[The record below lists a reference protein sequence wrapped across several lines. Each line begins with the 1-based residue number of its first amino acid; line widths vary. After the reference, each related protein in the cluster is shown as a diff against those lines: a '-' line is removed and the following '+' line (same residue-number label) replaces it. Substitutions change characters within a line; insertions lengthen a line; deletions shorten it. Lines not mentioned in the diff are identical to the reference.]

1 MTSSGIYY
9 RFTLGSGGYSDSVVA
24 VFYKSDWHPKRVE
37 GIGKICRVV
46 MKQTLKSI
54 LARAGRLGLEQRHID
69 LAREFLDGHEFGL
82 CLDTI
87 VTLVCEE
94 GIRIDEGFYREVA
107 EAAKKLG
114 LESGKVEKVKELM

>member
-1 MTSSGIYY
+1 
-9 RFTLGSGGYSDSVVA
+9 
-24 VFYKSDWHPKRVE
+24 
-37 GIGKICRVV
+37 

-54 LARAGRLGLEQRHID
+54 LARAGQLGLAQAHLD

-87 VTLVCEE
+87 VTMVGEE
-94 GIRIDEGFYREVA
+94 GIKVDEGFYREVA

-114 LESGKVEKVKELM
+114 LPVGKVEGLWRLMGKGASRRK

>member
-1 MTSSGIYY
+1 
-9 RFTLGSGGYSDSVVA
+9 
-24 VFYKSDWHPKRVE
+24 
-37 GIGKICRVV
+37 

-54 LARAGRLGLEQRHID
+54 LVRAGRLGLAQRHIH

-87 VTLVCEE
+87 VALVCEE
-94 GIRIDEGFYREVA
+94 GIRVDEVFYREVS

-114 LESGKVEKVKELM
+114 LAAEKVERIKELL

>member
-1 MTSSGIYY
+1 
-9 RFTLGSGGYSDSVVA
+9 
-24 VFYKSDWHPKRVE
+24 
-37 GIGKICRVV
+37 

-54 LARAGRLGLEQRHID
+54 MARAGRLGLPQGHLD

-87 VTLVCEE
+87 VTMVCEE
-94 GIRIDEGFYREVA
+94 GIKVDEGFYREVA

-114 LESGKVEKVKELM
+114 LPMGKVEGLWRLMGKGASGWK

>member
-1 MTSSGIYY
+1 
-9 RFTLGSGGYSDSVVA
+9 
-24 VFYKSDWHPKRVE
+24 
-37 GIGKICRVV
+37 

-54 LARAGRLGLEQRHID
+54 LARAGRLGLAQKHLD

-94 GIRIDEGFYREVA
+94 GIRVDEEFYREVA
-107 EAAKKLG
+107 GAARK
-114 LESGKVEKVKELM
+114 

>member
-1 MTSSGIYY
+1 
-9 RFTLGSGGYSDSVVA
+9 
-24 VFYKSDWHPKRVE
+24 
-37 GIGKICRVV
+37 

-54 LARAGRLGLEQRHID
+54 LARAGRLGLAQKHLD

-94 GIRIDEGFYREVA
+94 GIRVDEEFYREVA
-107 EAAKKLG
+107 GAARKMGLG
-114 LESGKVEKVKELM
+114 EEKVERVRMLKLQ

>member
-1 MTSSGIYY
+1 
-9 RFTLGSGGYSDSVVA
+9 
-24 VFYKSDWHPKRVE
+24 
-37 GIGKICRVV
+37 

-54 LARAGRLGLEQRHID
+54 LARAGRLGLVQGHLD

-94 GIRIDEGFYREVA
+94 GIKVDEGFYREVA
-107 EAAKKLG
+107 EAARKLG
-114 LESGKVEKVKELM
+114 LEMGKVDRMRGMMLL